1 MTIHE
6 LKILPEYYDAVRFG
20 DKRFEIRKNDRDYH
34 TGDIL
39 RLKEWD
45 GKQYTGEELDAVVRY
60 IYHGIDE
67 YGLAEGYCVLS
78 IDTMMHVVP
87 RHEKEG
93 HWEVLT
99 MCANEGIY
107 CSECHM
113 KIFDRVTKPKDKLS
127 RYCHI
132 PNIRLYTDRNTDTRR
147 PEGGRDTK
155 LRCTRHRH

>member
-6 LKILPEYYDAVRFG
+6 LKILPEYYDAVRCG

-67 YGLAEGYCVLS
+67 YGLAEGYCIMS
-78 IDTMMHVVP
+78 IDTMMHDIP
-87 RHEKEG
+87 
-93 HWEVLT
+93 
-99 MCANEGIY
+99 
-107 CSECHM
+107 
-113 KIFDRVTKPKDKLS
+113 RVTATDNAMAIGVLHGGMTIKKEYHQQAKGV
-127 RYCHI
+127 Y
-132 PNIRLYTDRNTDTRR
+132 NIGHVDRLD
-147 PEGGRDTK
+147 
-155 LRCTRHRH
+155 L